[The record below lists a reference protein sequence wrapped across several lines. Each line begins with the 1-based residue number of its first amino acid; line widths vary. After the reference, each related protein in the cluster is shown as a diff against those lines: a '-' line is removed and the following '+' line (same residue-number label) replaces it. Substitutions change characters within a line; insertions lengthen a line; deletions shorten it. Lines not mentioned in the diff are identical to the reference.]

1 MSKFDEILKEKL
13 ATPVPVKGKE
23 GVTMDP
29 MEAMVNAL
37 MTNAMKG
44 DIASISFIRNM
55 TNVVNPEQESKAQSE
70 YTQYVADVADRLKHQ
85 LMDENAWDGQQTEVE
100 MLADIAI
107 MVEKI
112 SRQMAMPDFQAVIT
126 DPRTGKQTV
135 SPLIQL
141 RDNQRELFDRQF
153 AKLRTEA
160 INRQIIRKSLK

>member
-153 AKLRTEA
+153 AKLRNEA
-160 INRQIIRKSLK
+160 INRQIIRKNLK